1 MAKKFVSTDRATV
14 AYQVYGSGARTL
26 LVFHGL
32 LGSSWIRPE
41 WIEAIARADV
51 RIVVAERPGYGHS
64 SVLTMES
71 AADWNPLLQ
80 CVMETEQITSAIA
93 VGCSAGGVY
102 AYAAAAA
109 FPEIVTQVW
118 ILNGV
123 TAVFLERV
131 FRHYNEQACRAYRRF
146 LTEPMIEIQKEYAE
160 RLDAVIASCND
171 PPDSF
176 IAKTLADARANNCFA
191 MAQESCL
198 QIKPWGFDLESIRTP
213 IILWHAEGDTMVPY
227 GAACEMA
234 SILRNSHLMTAPAD
248 SLAAER
254 NAYTNSIA
262 HSDSINLGFMTLLQ
276 MLPPV
281 QQDREDRA

>member
-1 MAKKFVSTDRATV
+1 MAKQFVSTDRATV

-32 LGSSWIRPE
+32 LGSSWIGPE

-80 CVMETEQITSAIA
+80 CAIETEHITSAIA
-93 VGCSAGGVY
+93 VGCSAGAVY

-118 ILNGV
+118 ILDGV

-146 LTEPMIEIQKEYAE
+146 LTEPITEIQKEYAE
-160 RLDAVIASCND
+160 RLDAAIASCND

-176 IAKTLADARANNCFA
+176 MARTLRDARANNCFG

-198 QIKPWGFDLESIRTP
+198 QIKPWGFDLGSIRAPT
-213 IILWHAEGDTMVPY
+213 ILWHAERDTMVPY
-227 GAACEMA
+227 GAACEM
-234 SILRNSHLMTAPAD
+234 SNILGNSHLMTAPAD
-248 SLAAER
+248 ALTAE
-254 NAYTNSIA
+254 SDA
-262 HSDSINLGFMTLLQ
+262 HSDSITLGFMTLLQ
-276 MLPPV
+276 IL
-281 QQDREDRA
+281 R